1 MLGMTRGDQAC
12 TVWTVTVRRPAGT
25 SRSVLSLAPA
35 GWLKL
40 GEIHIKILKL
50 SRLSPRFDPT
60 DEEVY
65 AIHRDAASGGI
76 VRVSHMKPTGFEV
89 TPKQDS
95 ACNNLHYI
103 SR

>member
-1 MLGMTRGDQAC
+1 MLGMTRGDQTC
-12 TVWTVTVRRPAGT
+12 TVWTVTVRRPAVT
-25 SRSVLSLAPA
+25 WRSLAQA

-40 GEIHIKILKL
+40 GVIHIKILKL

-76 VRVSHMKPTGFEV
+76 VYHMKPTGFEV
-89 TPKQDS
+89 THKQDS
-95 ACNNLHYI
+95 
-103 SR
+103 